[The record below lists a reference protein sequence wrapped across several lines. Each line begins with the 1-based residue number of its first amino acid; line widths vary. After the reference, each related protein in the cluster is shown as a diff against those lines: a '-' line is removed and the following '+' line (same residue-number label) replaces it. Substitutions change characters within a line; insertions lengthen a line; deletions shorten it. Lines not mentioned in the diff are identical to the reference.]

1 VTPDRAAILATID
14 ARLPRRT
21 RWLICG
27 EPLDFDFS
35 TDRYRLQRVTDS
47 DVVGGP
53 VPEEWSD
60 CGLIGS
66 EDFAEGGG
74 ASPWIAI
81 RERDGF
87 VCGLDIERDGET
99 TFIYNSSLD
108 RFIATFNLLD
118 GYLRVER
125 DLPLDLLSRFEVL
138 DPEAFVVSEWR
149 NLIDYVTAGYP
160 ANAPDRA
167 D

>member
-1 VTPDRAAILATID
+1 MIPDAASILAMID
-14 ARLPRRT
+14 ARLPRRA
-21 RWLICG
+21 RWLIRG

-35 TDRYRLQRVTDS
+35 TDRYKLQRVTDR

-53 VPEEWSD
+53 VPDDWSD

-87 VCGLDIERDGET
+87 VCGLDIERDGSN

-108 RFIATFNLLD
+108 RFIATFNLLNQ
-118 GYLRVER
+118 YLRDER
-125 DLPLDLLSRFEVL
+125 ELPPDLLSRAEAL
-138 DPEAFVVSEWR
+138 DPEAFDVSEWR
-149 NLIDYVTAGYP
+149 RLIDNVTAG
-160 ANAPDRA
+160 
-167 D
+167 

>member
-1 VTPDRAAILATID
+1 MVADPAAILAMID
-14 ARLPRRT
+14 ARLPRRA
-21 RWLICG
+21 RWLMRG
-27 EPLDFDFS
+27 EPLDFEFS
-35 TDRYRLQRVTDS
+35 TDRYRLQRVTDG
-47 DVVGGP
+47 DLVGGP

-66 EDFAEGGG
+66 EDYSEGGG

-87 VCGLDIERDGET
+87 VCGLDIERNGEK

-118 GYLRVER
+118 EHLRDER
-125 DLPLDLLSRFEVL
+125 DLPRDLLSRAEAL
-138 DPEAFVVSEWR
+138 DPEAFAVSEWR
-149 NLIDYVTAGYP
+149 HLIDYVTAG
-160 ANAPDRA
+160 
-167 D
+167 